1 MTRTFDYSTAPMVL
15 IALLLAAE
23 AGALAGKV
31 TLNGLAPR
39 LADLPVTRDMK
50 VCGNNK
56 PDESLQISSGGV
68 KNAVVWFGDVPVA
81 AGASLPTEKLD
92 QQQCLFVPH
101 VLAVPLGATV
111 DIVNSDK
118 ALHNVRAQA
127 GEVKLLNYAMP
138 IPGHVVPSKMKK
150 EGIFKV
156 SCDVHPWMRAWLL
169 VLPTTAFAV
178 TKDDG
183 TYRIEGVP
191 PGKHK
196 VKIWHERLGERDAQI
211 DIQAGQTATHDVQ
224 YTPK

>member
-1 MTRTFDYSTAPMVL
+1 MVL
-15 IALLLAAE
+15 LALLLAAE
-23 AGALAGKV
+23 TGALAGKV
-31 TLNGLAPR
+31 TLNGLAPK

-56 PDESLQISSGGV
+56 PDESLQVSRGGV
-68 KNAVVWFGDVPVA
+68 KNAVVWFADVPVP
-81 AGASLPTEKLD
+81 ASLKPAKEKLD

-127 GEVKLLNYAMP
+127 GDVKLLNYAMP
-138 IPGHVVPSKMKK
+138 IPGHVVPTTMKK
-150 EGIFKV
+150 EGVFKV

-169 VLPTTAFAV
+169 VLPTAAYAITGE
-178 TKDDG
+178 DG
-183 TYRIEGVP
+183 TYKIEGVP

-196 VKIWHERLGERDAQI
+196 VKIWHERLGEREAQI
-211 DIQAGQTATHDVQ
+211 DVQAGQTAAHDVQ
-224 YTPK
+224 FSPR